1 MREYMCDFIDYEIKD
16 KLRMK
21 KPIEVEE
28 PELELEKSEEQPIT
42 VVQ

>member
-16 KLRMK
+16 KLRTK
-21 KPIEVEE
+21 KPIEVEK
-28 PELELEKSEEQPIT
+28 PKLEKSEEQPIM

>member
-1 MREYMCDFIDYEIKD
+1 MTEHMCDCIDYEIKD
-16 KLRMK
+16 KLRTK

-28 PELELEKSEEQPIT
+28 PKLEKSEEQPIT

>member
-16 KLRMK
+16 K

-28 PELELEKSEEQPIT
+28 PELEKSEEQPIT

>member
-16 KLRMK
+16 KLRTK

-28 PELELEKSEEQPIT
+28 PKLEKSEEQPIT

>member
-16 KLRMK
+16 KLRAK
-21 KPIEVEE
+21 KSIEVEE
-28 PELELEKSEEQPIT
+28 PQLEKSAEQPIT

>member
-1 MREYMCDFIDYEIKD
+1 MREYMCDFINYEIKH
-16 KLRMK
+16 KLRTK

-28 PELELEKSEEQPIT
+28 PELEKSEEQPIT